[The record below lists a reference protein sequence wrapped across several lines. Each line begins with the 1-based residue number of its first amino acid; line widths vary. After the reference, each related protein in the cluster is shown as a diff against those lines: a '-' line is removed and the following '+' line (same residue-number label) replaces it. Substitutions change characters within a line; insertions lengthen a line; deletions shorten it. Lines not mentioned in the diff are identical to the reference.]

1 MKWFNSNPPPVWS
14 KNPSTL
20 AVSKKSSLSNGDEFI
35 EGIGGMT
42 ISINKLDA
50 NNFDVLIK
58 GDKETHHR
66 VHMSEQCYQ
75 DLSDGNVPQE
85 TVILESFKF
94 LLERE
99 PNTSILS
106 EFDITVIKRYFPE
119 YEKEI
124 KQRLI

>member
-1 MKWFNSNPPPVWS
+1 
-14 KNPSTL
+14 
-20 AVSKKSSLSNGDEFI
+20 
-35 EGIGGMT
+35 MT

-58 GDKETHHR
+58 GDKETNHR
-66 VHMSEQCYQ
+66 VHMSEQYYN
-75 DLSDGNVPQE
+75 DLSDGRVPQE
-85 TVILESFKF
+85 TVIQESFKF

-106 EFDITVIKRYFPE
+106 EFDITIIKRYFPE

-124 KQRLI
+124 KQRLK

>member
-1 MKWFNSNPPPVWS
+1 
-14 KNPSTL
+14 
-20 AVSKKSSLSNGDEFI
+20 
-35 EGIGGMT
+35 
-42 ISINKLDA
+42 
-50 NNFDVLIK
+50 
-58 GDKETHHR
+58 
-66 VHMSEQCYQ
+66 
-75 DLSDGNVPQE
+75 VPHE

-124 KQRLI
+124 KQRLIELKLHL

>member
-1 MKWFNSNPPPVWS
+1 MVKNS
-14 KNPSTL
+14 
-20 AVSKKSSLSNGDEFI
+20 SSLAASKIRKFFHAGEFI
-35 EGIGGMT
+35 EGTGGMT

-50 NNFDVLIK
+50 NTFDVLIK
-58 GDKETHHR
+58 GNKETNHR
-66 VHMSEQCYQ
+66 VHMSEQYYH
-75 DLSDGNVPQE
+75 DLSDGKVPQE

-124 KQRLI
+124 KQRLK

>member
-1 MKWFNSNPPPVWS
+1 
-14 KNPSTL
+14 
-20 AVSKKSSLSNGDEFI
+20 
-35 EGIGGMT
+35 MT

-50 NNFDVLIK
+50 NTFDVLIK
-58 GDKETHHR
+58 GDKETNHR
-66 VHMSEQCYQ
+66 VHMSEQDYH
-75 DLSDGNVPQE
+75 DLSDGTVPQE

-124 KQRLI
+124 KQRLK

>member
-1 MKWFNSNPPPVWS
+1 MVKKPQLSISRFAESANLKYFN
-14 KNPSTL
+14 T
-20 AVSKKSSLSNGDEFI
+20 DEFL
-35 EGIGGMT
+35 EGTGGMT

-58 GDKETHHR
+58 GNKETNHR
-66 VHMSEQCYQ
+66 VHMSEQYYH

>member
-1 MKWFNSNPPPVWS
+1 MQDPVWS
-14 KNPSTL
+14 KNSSTL
-20 AVSKKSSLSNGDEFI
+20 AVSESLTFFNADEFI
-35 EGIGGMT
+35 EGTGGMT
-42 ISINKLDA
+42 ISINQLDA

-66 VHMSEQCYQ
+66 VHMSEQYYH

-124 KQRLI
+124 KQRLK